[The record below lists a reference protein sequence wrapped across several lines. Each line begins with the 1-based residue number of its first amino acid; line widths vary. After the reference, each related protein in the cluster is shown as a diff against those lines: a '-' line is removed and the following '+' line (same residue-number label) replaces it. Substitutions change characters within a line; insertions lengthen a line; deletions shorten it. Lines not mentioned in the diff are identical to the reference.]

1 MRAKV
6 GDLIKF
12 KWARDKTVVGVVI
25 SAHPYPD
32 YHNGIDFTTI
42 ELLESDGRK
51 FTYDVWRNGD
61 QELEVLSEAG

>member
-1 MRAKV
+1 MKP
-6 GDLIKF
+6 GDLIRF

-25 SAHPYPD
+25 SIHQSPD
-32 YHNGIDFTTI
+32 YRSEIDFI
-42 ELLESDGRK
+42 MELLQSDGRK

>member
-1 MRAKV
+1 MKP
-6 GDLIKF
+6 GDLVRF

-32 YHNGIDFTTI
+32 YHSGADFTM

>member
-1 MRAKV
+1 MKP
-6 GDLIKF
+6 GDLVRF

-25 SAHPYPD
+25 SIHKSPD
-32 YHNGIDFTTI
+32 YHSGIDFTM

-51 FTYDVWRNGD
+51 FTYHVWRNGD